1 MWKFLHV
8 ACMFSAVSF
17 TAGIGV
23 FRNAMMHGADVATI
37 RRALALER
45 RLSDGIGGPLFVA
58 GIAFGVVNALV
69 SGFDLTA
76 GWLVTAYILVGIML
90 VNGFAFY
97 DPHAKRL
104 RTAAGASSLDHPSVE
119 LRALLDS
126 PRTWA
131 FNVIDGVLWI
141 AIVSVMVLKPF
152 T

>member
-8 ACMFSAVSF
+8 GCMFAAVSF
-17 TAGIGV
+17 TVGIGV
-23 FRNAMMHGADVATI
+23 FRNAMLRSDDVATV
-37 RRALALER
+37 RRVMALER

-58 GIAFGVVNALV
+58 GLVFGLVNALV
-69 SGFDLTA
+69 TGFDLTA

-90 VNGFAFY
+90 FNGFVFY

-104 RTAAGASSLDHPSVE
+104 RTAAEASSLDRPSPE

-126 PRTWA
+126 RRTWA
-131 FNVIDGVLWI
+131 FNAIDGVLWI